1 MEAGK
6 EIELRSEEVQEVMGQ
21 IPAWIVRWGVTSVA
35 GCVVAGGYSVG
46 LYESGIERYLCPRL
60 PGFDWTVTG
69 GDPCLGDVLL
79 PGGAV
84 GWKGKGRA
92 AGDRAVYE
100 FPGSGVRYR
109 EGRLSSV
116 SLVPSEDNFFSPFAV
131 RIHIKTLSVC
141 TSRPQTLSI
150 RYSF

>member
-1 MEAGK
+1 MEVGK

-69 GDPCLGDVLL
+69 GDPCLGDILL

-109 EGRLSSV
+109 ERVFVVSFAGAFGRQ
-116 SLVPSEDNFFSPFAV
+116 FFLTVCCENTHKNTIFV
-131 RIHIKTLSVC
+131 HIKTTNSVHK
-141 TSRPQTLSI
+141 I
-150 RYSF
+150 